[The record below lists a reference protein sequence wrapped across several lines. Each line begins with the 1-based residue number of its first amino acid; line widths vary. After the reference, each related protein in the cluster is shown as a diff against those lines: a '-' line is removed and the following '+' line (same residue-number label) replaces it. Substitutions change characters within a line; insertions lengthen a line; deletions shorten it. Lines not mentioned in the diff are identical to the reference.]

1 VSEPITQM
9 QITVLWRV
17 VPCGLI
23 KRNLL
28 DQLSGSWT
36 LNKIPPPGRILPT
49 QLCRFTA
56 IVLRTSNRKGKD
68 NGKVY
73 LRIGHKV
80 PKGVYRYFSI
90 LYLTSALD
98 GVCGQRHASAALPP
112 GKRPRTHCIGGWAG
126 PRVVLDACRKSRP
139 YRDSIPGQSSQ

>member
-1 VSEPITQM
+1 M
-9 QITVLWRV
+9 

-36 LNKIPPPGRILPT
+36 LNKIPPPGRIIPT
-49 QLCRFTA
+49 RLCRFTA
-56 IVLRTSNRKGKD
+56 IAVRTSNRKGKD
-68 NGKVY
+68 KGKVY
-73 LRIGHKV
+73 PRIDHKV
-80 PKGVYRYFSI
+80 PKGVYRYFST
-90 LYLTSALD
+90 LSLTLALD
-98 GVCGQRHASAALPP
+98 GVFGQRHAPAALPQ

-126 PRVVLDACRKSRP
+126 PRAGLDACGKSRP